1 MRDAARERKRACGRA
16 ALHTL
21 PRALRYRF
29 PMGCRVKPAG
39 LASKPELNGRT
50 GRVVKYDATK
60 GRVGVEFAPPHG
72 LLSLRPQCLQV
83 NAKDRSEKLVAEY
96 NKQHPIRIR
105 SEERAARQHR

>member
-1 MRDAARERKRACGRA
+1 M
-16 ALHTL
+16 T
-21 PRALRYRF
+21 
-29 PMGCRVKPAG
+29 PAG

-50 GRVVKYDATK
+50 GRGVKYDATK
-60 GRVGVEFAPPHG
+60 GRVGVECAPPHG